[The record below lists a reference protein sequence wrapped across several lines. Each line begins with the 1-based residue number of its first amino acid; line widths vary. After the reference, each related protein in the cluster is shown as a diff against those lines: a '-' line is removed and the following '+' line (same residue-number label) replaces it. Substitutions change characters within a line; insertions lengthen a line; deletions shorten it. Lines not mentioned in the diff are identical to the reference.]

1 MISVRIGACL
11 CVSVAAVRCGRSVLN
26 HPVLSALI
34 PVVLLVAIGFIAG
47 CIRWI
52 RVEGAKDLS
61 NLVFLVLTP
70 ALMFRTM
77 SAVQVQQI
85 DPRPLAAYFAAALL
99 LFVATLVV
107 QGFNR
112 RAAVLALAATFSNTV
127 MIGTSLIQL
136 AYGSA
141 GLVILLTLVSLHALV
156 LLTAGTVVLEL
167 AVAREAAA
175 AGTGGERH
183 PLRTVAGAV
192 RNAVIHPVPLP
203 ILAGLLFAQTGW
215 TVPEVV
221 DKPLQWLGQAFGPM
235 ALLLVGVT
243 LAGSGVGAQ
252 LRGAFGLALAKNLLM
267 PLMVAVLG
275 SVFGLTGLPLLVMVV
290 TAALPMGANVFL
302 FSQRY
307 EVAQEQV
314 TAGVFVSNA
323 LALLTLPLVMYLA
336 GFL

>member
-1 MISVRIGACL
+1 MH
-11 CVSVAAVRCGRSVLN
+11 
-26 HPVLSALI
+26 HPVFSALF
-34 PVVLLVAIGFIAG
+34 PVVLLVALGYAAG
-47 CIRWI
+47 RLRWI
-52 RVEGAKDLS
+52 RAESGKDLS

-77 SAVQVQQI
+77 GKVHVQEL
-85 DPRPLAAYFAAALL
+85 DFRPLATYFLAVLL
-99 LFVATLVV
+99 LFAGTLLL

-127 MIGTSLIQL
+127 MIGVALIGL
-136 AYGSA
+136 AYGEA

-175 AGTGGERH
+175 GQARAMW
-183 PLRTVAGAV
+183 RTVLGAV

-215 TVPEVV
+215 ALPDVV
-221 DKPLQWLGQAFGPM
+221 DRPLQWLGQAFGPL

-243 LAGSGVGAQ
+243 LAGTAAGPH
-252 LRGAFGLALAKNLLM
+252 LRGALGVTLAKNLLLPALVA
-267 PLMVAVLG
+267 PLGLLLG
-275 SVFGLTGLPLLVMVV
+275 LRGLPLVVMVV
-290 TAALPMGANVFL
+290 TAALPIGANVFL

-307 EVAQEQV
+307 AVAEELV
-314 TAGVFVSNA
+314 TACVIVSNA
-323 LALLTLPLVMYLA
+323 AALLTLPLVMLLA
-336 GFL
+336 GRL

>member
-1 MISVRIGACL
+1 MAGRVRWIGA
-11 CVSVAAVRCGRSVLN
+11 
-26 HPVLSALI
+26 
-34 PVVLLVAIGFIAG
+34 
-47 CIRWI
+47 
-52 RVEGAKDLS
+52 EGAKDLS

-99 LFVATLVV
+99 LFIATLLL

-127 MIGTSLIQL
+127 MIGTALIQL

-175 AGTGGERH
+175 GTGGQRH
-183 PLRTVAGAV
+183 PLRTVALAV

-221 DKPLQWLGQAFGPM
+221 DRPLQWLGQAFGPM

-252 LRGAFGLALAKNLLM
+252 LRGAFGLALAKNLLL
-267 PLMVAVLG
+267 PLLVAVLG
-275 SVFGLTGLPLLVMVV
+275 SLFGLTGLPLLVMVMVMVMVV

-336 GFL
+336 GML